1 MSPQLAAILD
11 GVDAPSVEAWTS
23 WCEAHIRQASVRDYV
38 TEYGGSELDPA
49 GIAIVMPLMM
59 LRALVYLEDLAEDR
73 EALAAEVARLRRV
86 VASMGGEA

>member
-11 GVDAPSVEAWTS
+11 GVYAPSLEAWTS

-38 TEYGGSELDPA
+38 AEYGGSELDPT

-59 LRALVYLEDLAEDR
+59 LRALVYLEDVAEDR
-73 EALAAEVARLRRV
+73 EALADECARLRRV